1 MMDNIKLFPAW
12 KEAVKKLIDSGLT
25 YGSSVKRSYL
35 LELCGLE
42 PPERVEDVRRYD
54 LEALRCISEI
64 KDTLLTAHC
73 MLLVSDH
80 AGNYHVVAPD
90 TQTEYAVEA
99 GIKAIGR
106 EMRRMSMSISF
117 IKTELLTDQQRAK
130 NADAQAKVSM
140 LAGMIRNEHKDLQRI
155 AGPK

>member
-1 MMDNIKLFPAW
+1 MTNVQLYPIW
-12 KEAVKKLIDSGLT
+12 KEAVKKLIDGGLT

-35 LELCGLE
+35 IELCGLE
-42 PPERVEDVRRYD
+42 PPTRVEDVRKFD
-54 LEALRCISEI
+54 LDVLRCITDI
-64 KDTLLTAHC
+64 KETLLTAHC

-90 TQTEYAVEA
+90 SQTEYAVES

-106 EMRRMSMSISF
+106 EMRRMSMNISF
-117 IKTELLTDQQRAK
+117 VKTELLNDQQRAK

-140 LAGMIRNEHKDLQRI
+140 LAGMIRNENKDLLRI
-155 AGPK
+155 TGAR

>member
-1 MMDNIKLFPAW
+1 MTNVQLYPIW
-12 KEAVKKLIDSGLT
+12 KEAVKKLIDGGLT

-35 LELCGLE
+35 IELCGLE
-42 PPERVEDVRRYD
+42 PPTRVEDVRKFD
-54 LEALRCISEI
+54 LDVLRFITDI
-64 KDTLLTAHC
+64 KETLLTAHC

-90 TQTEYAVEA
+90 SQTEYAVES

-106 EMRRMSMSISF
+106 EMRRMSMNISF
-117 IKTELLTDQQRAK
+117 VKTELLNDQQRAK

-140 LAGMIRNEHKDLQRI
+140 LAGMIRNENKDLLRI
-155 AGPK
+155 TNAR

>member
-1 MMDNIKLFPAW
+1 MTNVHLYPIW
-12 KEAVKKLIDSGLT
+12 KEAVKKLIDGGLT

-35 LELCGLE
+35 IELCGLE
-42 PPERVEDVRRYD
+42 SPTRVEDVRKFD
-54 LEALRCISEI
+54 LDVLRCITDI
-64 KDTLLTAHC
+64 KETLLTAHC

-90 TQTEYAVEA
+90 SQTEYAVES

-106 EMRRMSMSISF
+106 EMRRMSMNISF
-117 IKTELLTDQQRAK
+117 VKTELLNDQQRAK

-140 LAGMIRNEHKDLQRI
+140 LAGMIRNENKDLLRI
-155 AGPK
+155 TSAR

>member
-1 MMDNIKLFPAW
+1 MTNVQLYPIW
-12 KEAVKKLIDSGLT
+12 KEAVKKLIDGGLT

-35 LELCGLE
+35 IELCGLE
-42 PPERVEDVRRYD
+42 PPTRVEDVRKFD
-54 LEALRCISEI
+54 LDVLRCITDI
-64 KDTLLTAHC
+64 KETLLTAHC

-90 TQTEYAVEA
+90 SQTEYAVES

-106 EMRRMSMSISF
+106 EMRRMSMNISF
-117 IKTELLTDQQRAK
+117 VKTELLNDQQRAK

-140 LAGMIRNEHKDLQRI
+140 LAGMIRNENKDLLRI
-155 AGPK
+155 TNAR

>member
-1 MMDNIKLFPAW
+1 MTNVQLYPIW
-12 KEAVKKLIDSGLT
+12 KEAVKKLIDGGLT

-35 LELCGLE
+35 IDLCGLE
-42 PPERVEDVRRYD
+42 PPTRVEDVRKFD
-54 LEALRCISEI
+54 LDVLRCITDI
-64 KDTLLTAHC
+64 KETLLTAHC

-90 TQTEYAVEA
+90 SQTEYAVES

-106 EMRRMSMSISF
+106 EMRRMSMNISF
-117 IKTELLTDQQRAK
+117 VKTELLNDQQRAK

-140 LAGMIRNEHKDLQRI
+140 LAGMIRNENKDLLRI
-155 AGPK
+155 TSAR